1 MMSELTAQAE
11 TIAMMSCGQV
21 VKDNDI
27 ERLALAPLPVT
38 NNRQPI
44 AITKFISVNQHGLL
58 ELRSVNAAPGLIQ
71 MLLLSIL
78 MAVGFIAGCWIFGMI
93 YFLLPILPMPIFAT
107 VFLGGGMYFIIKDL
121 MGDSREK
128 VPVVFHPQRR
138 ELLISRVKSAG
149 LIRPSFFGDVTSQGY
164 SPGMSDLTLLSGV
177 AGFVLFSAGWGL
189 FFAERELST
198 AWMVTRILSIFG
210 GLLLMY
216 PPLKPWFTY
225 FRQLRKQPRQTE
237 QQQFIGVPW
246 EQVAVELHH
255 LSTVS
260 YIGLRTMYTLNFM
273 CPLPGEADKK
283 YLISLPV
290 YSKEEGLSLF
300 ELIRDYMEHGAQGIE
315 QTAAAKLQTETA
327 DYTRAAYRQ
336 KMQEMRR
343 KNPLFYPWW
352 RLWNIVTLRY
362 WAHWFVERDVDI
374 LPAQTMNREDVVNWC
389 QPLPE
394 SEWQPMSDE
403 LQEANQ
409 RVRALYAAGYQWES
423 EEVRSVLQ
431 DYVRVL

>member
-1 MMSELTAQAE
+1 MSELAQPE

-44 AITKFISVNQHGLL
+44 AVTKSISVNQHGLL
-58 ELRSVNAAPGLIQ
+58 GLRSINSAPGVIQ
-71 MLLLSIL
+71 MLLLLVLLAIS
-78 MAVGFIAGCWIFGMI
+78 FIAGFWIFGLK
-93 YFLLPILPMPIFAT
+93 YFLLPILPMPVLFTLFI
-107 VFLGGGMYFIIKDL
+107 GGGIYFQFKEFSDR
-121 MGDSREK
+121 SRESM
-128 VPVVFHPQRR
+128 PITFHPQKQ
-138 ELLISRVKSAG
+138 EVLISSVNLDG
-149 LIRPSFFGDVTSQGY
+149 INRP
-164 SPGMSDLTLLSGV
+164 
-177 AGFVLFSAGWGL
+177 
-189 FFAERELST
+189 
-198 AWMVTRILSIFG
+198 SIFG
-210 GLLLMY
+210 TTPSQSSNKKVSDRNFFLIVSGVLSIIMGWAMLFDREQIFLFIGLILMFSGIVLLY
-216 PPLKPWFTY
+216 FPLKPWFTY

-255 LSTVS
+255 LSAVS

-273 CPLPGEADKK
+273 CPLPGETDKK
-283 YLISLPV
+283 YLISLSV

-300 ELIRDYMEHGAQGIE
+300 ELIRDYMEHGAQGID

-343 KNPLFYPWW
+343 KNPLFYPLW

-362 WAHWFVERDVDI
+362 WAHWYLERDLDV
-374 LPAQTMNREDVVNWC
+374 LPSQMMNREEVVNWC

-431 DYVRVL
+431 DYVRVS

>member
-1 MMSELTAQAE
+1 MSELTAQAE

-44 AITKFISVNQHGLL
+44 AVTKSISVNQHGLL

-71 MLLLSIL
+71 MLLLIL
-78 MAVGFIAGCWIFGMI
+78 LLALGFIASFWIFGLM
-93 YFLLPILPMPIFAT
+93 YFLLPILPVPVLFT
-107 VFLGGGMYFIIKDL
+107 LFVGGGIYLQFKDSA
-121 MGDSREK
+121 DSARK
-128 VPVVFHPQRR
+128 NIPVIFHPQKR

-149 LIRPSFFGDVTSQGY
+149 LIRPSFFGNMTSKGY
-164 SPGMSDLTLLSGV
+164 SEGMSDLTLLSGF
-177 AGFVLFSAGWGL
+177 AGFALFSAGWGL
-189 FFAERELST
+189 FFAERGLST
-198 AWMVTRILSIFG
+198 AWLITGIIFLLG
-210 GLLLMY
+210 GALLIY
-216 PPLKPWFTY
+216 IPLKPWFTY

-255 LSTVS
+255 LSAVS

-273 CPLPGEADKK
+273 CPLPGETNKK

-300 ELIRDYMEHGAQGIE
+300 ELIRDYMEHGAQGID

-343 KNPLFYPWW
+343 KNPLFYPLW

-362 WAHWFVERDVDI
+362 WAHWYLERDLDV
-374 LPAQTMNREDVVNWC
+374 LPSQMMNREEVVNWC

>member
-1 MMSELTAQAE
+1 
-11 TIAMMSCGQV
+11 MMSCGQE
-21 VKDNDI
+21 VKVNGI
-27 ERLALAPLPVT
+27 EKLALAPLPIT

-44 AITKFISVNQHGLL
+44 AVTKFVAINKKKLL
-58 ELRSVNAAPGLIQ
+58 EVRRVNANIGAAKLMLCGGVFLAVSIIFVWFIMSK
-71 MLLLSIL
+71 MLL
-78 MAVGFIAGCWIFGMI
+78 FF
-93 YFLLPILPMPIFAT
+93 LPMPLFFSL
-107 VFLGGGMYFIIKDL
+107 FLGGTLYFDHKDGKENARRNL
-121 MGDSREK
+121 
-128 VPVVFHPQRR
+128 PVFFHPQRQQ
-138 ELLISRVKSAG
+138 LLISRENSNKVN
-149 LIRPSFFGDVTSQGY
+149 RPSLFGSMNGDSFNKGI
-164 SPGMSDLTLLSGV
+164 SDRVIL
-177 AGFVLFSAGWGL
+177 AGFSGAIIFSLGWARAVGHIVDSKYDEGL
-189 FFAERELST
+189 PLTISF
-198 AWMVTRILSIFG
+198 ILIG
-210 GLLLMY
+210 ICCLY
-216 PPLKPWFTY
+216 IPLKPWFTY
-225 FRQLRKQPRQTE
+225 FRQLRAQPRQTE

-255 LSTVS
+255 LSAVS
-260 YIGLRTMYTLNFM
+260 YIGLRTMYTLNFI
-273 CPLPGEADKK
+273 CPLPGETDKK

-343 KNPLFYPWW
+343 KNPLFYPLW

-362 WAHWFVERDVDI
+362 WAHWYLERDLDV
-374 LPAQTMNREDVVNWC
+374 LPAQMMNREEVVNWC

-394 SEWQPMSDE
+394 SEWQPMSAE

-409 RVRALYAAGYQWES
+409 RVRALYAAGYLWES

-431 DYVRVL
+431 DYVQVS

>member
-1 MMSELTAQAE
+1 MSELAQAE

-44 AITKFISVNQHGLL
+44 SVTKFVAINKKKLL
-58 ELRSVNAAPGLIQ
+58 EIRRVNANIGAAKLMLFGGIFLLGSIIFVWFMMSK
-71 MLLLSIL
+71 MLL
-78 MAVGFIAGCWIFGMI
+78 FF
-93 YFLLPILPMPIFAT
+93 LPIPLFFS
-107 VFLGGGMYFIIKDL
+107 VFLGGTLYFDQKD
-121 MGDSREK
+121 GRDSVRRN
-128 VPVVFHPQRR
+128 VPTVFHPQRQ
-138 ELLISRVKSAG
+138 EVLIYRAG
-149 LIRPSFFGDVTSQGY
+149 NKLERPS
-164 SPGMSDLTLLSGV
+164 
-177 AGFVLFSAGWGL
+177 LFSSMNSDGFKKGASDRVILAAFSGAIIFSLGWARCVGHILDSEYGEGLPLTISLILIGL
-189 FFAERELST
+189 FCLY
-198 AWMVTRILSIFG
+198 I
-210 GLLLMY
+210 
-216 PPLKPWFTY
+216 PLKPWFTY
-225 FRQLRKQPRQTE
+225 FRQLKKQPRQTE

-255 LSTVS
+255 LSAVS

-273 CPLPGEADKK
+273 CPLPGETDKK

-300 ELIRDYMEHGAQGIE
+300 ELIRNYMEYGAQGIE

-343 KNPLFYPWW
+343 KNPLFYPLW

-362 WAHWFVERDVDI
+362 WAHWYLERDLDV
-374 LPAQTMNREDVVNWC
+374 LPSQMMNREEVVNWC

-431 DYVRVL
+431 DYVRVS